1 MMGFEVKEMVG
12 NKPVK
17 KIRAG
22 QVSAAL
28 WENEIEVNGQKMT
41 VLKATLDRRYRDKD
55 GKWQSSQSFSRNEIP
70 VAIYCLIRAFDA
82 MVDKER
88 LEAGNQG
95 DAGEQ
100 VVA

>member
-1 MMGFEVKEMVG
+1 MTCFEVMQMVG

-22 QVSAAL
+22 QISAAL
-28 WENEIEVNGQKMT
+28 WENEIEVNGQTKT
-41 VLKATLDRRYRDKD
+41 VLKATLDRRYRDRN

-88 LEAGNQG
+88 LEAGSDG
-95 DAGEQ
+95 DASEQ
-100 VVA
+100 VAA